1 VTTEQ
6 PPKATT
12 ADIKRFQ
19 ANLDDEIDGIAIYH
33 MLADAEKDPDRKTIF
48 IELAEVE
55 VRHADVWRQKLV
67 EAGVEPREHGPSLKI
82 RSIGW
87 LARRFGPRSVLP
99 MVRSMEAG
107 AYGAYMAQGE
117 AGQAI
122 APDERHHR
130 KMMSKLERGTP
141 SSTTAALEPTE
152 LIAQRETWHRRGGGG
167 TLRASVF
174 GVSDGLVSNASLVMG
189 FSGAQ
194 TQGDVVLLA
203 GVAGLLAGAFSMAA
217 GEYVSMRA
225 QRELFERQ
233 IEIEREE
240 LESAPEEELAE
251 LTLIYRAKGLSH
263 DEARMTASRLM
274 ENPDIALSTLVKEEL
289 GLDPAELGSPWG
301 ASIGSFLAFAAGAIV
316 PVIPFLFAPP
326 NETIAIGYVI
336 ASATMALVA
345 LFGVGAALSLF
356 TGRSAL
362 WSGFRQAGLGA
373 VAAALTYAIGR
384 VIGVSTGV

>member
-1 VTTEQ
+1 MTTEQ
-6 PPKATT
+6 PPKAT
-12 ADIKRFQ
+12 ADDIKRFQ
-19 ANLDDEIDGIAIYH
+19 ANLDDEIDGIAVYQ
-33 MLADAEKDPDRKTIF
+33 MLAEAEKDPDRKTIF
-48 IELAEVE
+48 TELAEVE
-55 VRHADVWRQKLV
+55 VRHANIWRQKLA

-82 RSIGW
+82 RAIGW

-117 AGQAI
+117 TGQAI
-122 APDERHHR
+122 APDERQHR

-141 SSTTAALEPTE
+141 TTPLEPTE
-152 LIAQRETWHRRGGGG
+152 AIAQRETWHRRGGGG

-233 IEIEREE
+233 IELEREE
-240 LESAPEEELAE
+240 LATAPEEELAE
-251 LTLIYRAKGLSH
+251 LALIYRAKGLPQN
-263 DEARMTASRLM
+263 EAQNTAARLM
-274 ENPDIALSTLVKEEL
+274 ENQDIALTTLVKEEL
-289 GLDPAELGSPWG
+289 GLDPSELGSPWG
-301 ASIGSFLAFAAGAIV
+301 AATGSFLAFAIGAFI
-316 PVIPFLFAPP
+316 PVIPFFFAPA
-326 NETIAIGYVI
+326 NEEIAAVYVV
-336 ASATMALVA
+336 ASATLALVA
-345 LFGVGAALSLF
+345 LFAVGAALSLF

-373 VAAALTYAIGR
+373 VAAALTYGIGR
-384 VIGVSTGV
+384 IIGVSTGV

>member
-1 VTTEQ
+1 MTTEQ
-6 PPKATT
+6 TPKATA

-19 ANLDDEIDGIAIYH
+19 SNLDDEIDGIAIYH
-33 MLADAEKDPDRKTIF
+33 MLADAEKDADRKAIF
-48 IELAEVE
+48 LELAEVE
-55 VRHADVWRQKLV
+55 VRHADVWRQKLA
-67 EAGVEPREHGPSLKI
+67 EAGVEPDEHGPSLKI
-82 RSIGW
+82 RAMGW
-87 LARRFGPRSVLP
+87 LARRFGPKSVLP

-130 KMMSKLERGTP
+130 KMMSKLERGAP
-141 SSTTAALEPTE
+141 TTALEPTE
-152 LIAQRETWHRRGGGG
+152 AIAQRETWHRRGGGG

-174 GVSDGLVSNASLVMG
+174 GVSDGLVSNAALVMG
-189 FSGAQ
+189 FAGAE
-194 TQGDVVLLA
+194 TNGDVVLLA
-203 GVAGLLAGAFSMAA
+203 GVAGLLAGAFSMGA

-225 QRELFERQ
+225 QKELFERQ
-233 IEIEREE
+233 IELEREE

-263 DEARMTASRLM
+263 EEARSTAARLM
-274 ENPDIALSTLVKEEL
+274 ENQDIALTTLVKEEL
-289 GLDPAELGSPWG
+289 GLDPDELGSPWG
-301 ASIGSFLAFAAGAIV
+301 AATGSFLAFAVGAIV
-316 PVIPFLFAPP
+316 PVIPFLFAPKNDP
-326 NETIAIGYVI
+326 IAIGYVI
-336 ASATMALVA
+336 ASATLALVA

-373 VAAALTYAIGR
+373 VAAALTYVLGR
-384 VIGVSTGV
+384 AIGVSTGA